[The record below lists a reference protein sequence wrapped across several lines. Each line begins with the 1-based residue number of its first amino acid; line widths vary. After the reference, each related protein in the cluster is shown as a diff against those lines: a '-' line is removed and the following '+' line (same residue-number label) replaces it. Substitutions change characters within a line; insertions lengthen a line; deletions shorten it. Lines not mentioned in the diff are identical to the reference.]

1 MLFSSTY
8 PFNLETFVFTRDRLG
23 QVEGVRKKSG
33 QSAKEPNGTGP
44 EKTPGLDCK
53 GPVTLSKMCRGYSM
67 KVRGELPA
75 DIVERI
81 SRLHSAALRAI
92 GQPERSRAE
101 GTDDPE
107 NKGD

>member
-1 MLFSSTY
+1 MRT
-8 PFNLETFVFTRDRLG
+8 
-23 QVEGVRKKSG
+23 KKG
-33 QSAKEPNGTGP
+33 HGTKGTAGP
-44 EKTPGLDCK
+44 EKKTPDHDGR
-53 GPVTLSKMCRGYSM
+53 GPVTLTKMCRGYSM

-81 SRLHSAALRAI
+81 SGLHSAALRAI

-101 GTDDPE
+101 GTDDPK

>member
-1 MLFSSTY
+1 M
-8 PFNLETFVFTRDRLG
+8 
-23 QVEGVRKKSG
+23 RKKSG

-44 EKTPGLDCK
+44 EKTPGLDGK

-81 SRLHSAALRAI
+81 SGLHSAALRAA
-92 GQPERSRAE
+92 GRPERSGAE
-101 GTDDPE
+101 GTNDLK

>member
-1 MLFSSTY
+1 M
-8 PFNLETFVFTRDRLG
+8 
-23 QVEGVRKKSG
+23 RKKSG
-33 QSAKEPNGTGP
+33 QSAKEPSGTGP

-67 KVRGELPA
+67 KVRGEVPT

-81 SRLHSAALRAI
+81 SGLHSAALRAS
-92 GQPERSRAE
+92 GRPERPRAE
-101 GTDDPE
+101 GTDDPK